1 MRMIG
6 HSLRSADGGHGYGK
20 QMKRL
25 ALLIVLSLAPI
36 TLGQDK
42 HNRIGEIDF
51 YGYGGLDLDQIR
63 AALPFRAG
71 EELPSSDDAFFD
83 ALRRF
88 KESVKRV
95 TGKAATDVAPVCCDA
110 QGSTMIYIGL
120 PGNSMKTVPYS
131 PAPKGKLR
139 LPSEAVK
146 LYEQSMEANTAA
158 VRKGTAIEDDSK
170 GYALSSDPTLRAREL
185 ATREYSKHHEPLVLR
200 VLESSR
206 YAEQRIAAAHFL
218 GYARQSRRQI
228 IALVRASHDAD
239 ETVRNNAV
247 RALGVLAKSSPGV
260 AAQIPAEGFVAM
272 LSSGSWTD
280 RNKAGWLLSELST
293 TRNRKLLDQLR
304 AQALDSLI
312 EMAHWR
318 SYGHAYSSRILLGR
332 IAGIEETRLQN
343 LVDTG
348 QVEQIVKALEQSR

>member
-1 MRMIG
+1 
-6 HSLRSADGGHGYGK
+6 
-20 QMKRL
+20 MKRCV
-25 ALLIVLSLAPI
+25 LLIVLSLAPI

-51 YGYGGLDLDQIR
+51 YGYAGLDLDQIR
-63 AALPFRAG
+63 AALPFREG
-71 EELPSSDDAFFD
+71 DNLPSSDDAFFD
-83 ALRRF
+83 AISRVR
-88 KESVKRV
+88 ESVKRV
-95 TGKAATDVAPVCCDA
+95 IGKAATDVAPVCCDA
-110 QGSTMIYIGL
+110 QGNMMIYVGL
-120 PGNSMKTVPYS
+120 PGNSMRNVPYNA
-131 PAPKGKLR
+131 APKRRLR
-139 LPSEAVK
+139 LPSKAVN
-146 LYEQSMEANTAA
+146 LYEQSMEANSAA
-158 VRKGTAIEDDSK
+158 VRKGTALEDDSK
-170 GYALSSDPTLRAREL
+170 GYALSSDPTLRAKEL
-185 ATREYSKHHEPLVLR
+185 ATREYSTHHERLVLR

-206 YAEQRIAAAHFL
+206 YAEQRITAAHFL
-218 GYARQSRRQI
+218 GYARQSRRQVT
-228 IALVRASHDAD
+228 ALVRASHDAD

-247 RALGVLAKSSPGV
+247 RALSVLAKSSPKI

-272 LSSGSWTD
+272 LSSGSWLD
-280 RNKAGWLLSELST
+280 RNKAGWLLSELSA

-318 SYGHAYSSRILLGR
+318 SDGHAYASRILLGR

>member
-1 MRMIG
+1 
-6 HSLRSADGGHGYGK
+6 
-20 QMKRL
+20 MKRL

-51 YGYGGLDLDQIR
+51 YGYAGLDLDQIR
-63 AALPFRAG
+63 AALPFREG
-71 EELPSSDDAFFD
+71 EDLPSSDDAFFD
-83 ALRRF
+83 ALSRF
-88 KESVKRV
+88 RESVKRV

-110 QGSTMIYIGL
+110 QGNTMVYIGL
-120 PGNSMKTVPYS
+120 RGNSMRDVPYNS
-131 PAPKGKLR
+131 APKGNLR
-139 LPSEAVK
+139 LPSEAVN
-146 LYEQSMEANTAA
+146 LYEQTMEATTAA

-170 GYALSSDPTLRAREL
+170 GYALSADPALRAKEL
-185 ATREYSKHHEPLVLR
+185 AMREYATHHEPLVLK

-218 GYARQSRRQI
+218 GYAPQSRKQI
-228 IALVRASHDAD
+228 TALVWASHDVND
-239 ETVRNNAV
+239 TVRNNAV
-247 RALGVLAKSSPGV
+247 RALVVLAKSSPGV

-293 TRNRKLLDQLR
+293 TRNRKLLGHLR

-312 EMAHWR
+312 EMARWR

-332 IAGIEETRLQN
+332 IAGIEETRLQS
-343 LVDTG
+343 LVDSG
-348 QVEQIVKALEQSR
+348 QVEQIVKALQQSRWPRFVN

>member
-1 MRMIG
+1 MT
-6 HSLRSADGGHGYGK
+6 DTVPGK

-36 TLGQDK
+36 TLGQDN

-51 YGYGGLDLDQIR
+51 YGYAGLDLDQIR
-63 AALPFRAG
+63 AALPLREG
-71 EELPSSDDAFFD
+71 DNLPSADDAFFD
-83 ALRRF
+83 VITRIR
-88 KESVKRV
+88 ESVKGV
-95 TGKAATDVAPVCCDA
+95 IGKAAMDVAPVCCDA
-110 QGSTMIYIGL
+110 QGHMMIYIGL
-120 PGNSMKTVPYS
+120 PGNSMRNVPYNA
-131 PAPKGKLR
+131 APKGRLR
-139 LPSEAVK
+139 LPSKALK
-146 LYEQSMEANTAA
+146 LYEQSMAANSAA
-158 VRKGTAIEDDSK
+158 VRNGASEDDSK

-185 ATREYSKHHEPLVLR
+185 ATREYATHHERLVLE
-200 VLESSR
+200 VLDSSR
-206 YAEQRIAAAHFL
+206 DAEQRRVAAHFL
-218 GYARQSRRQI
+218 GYARQSRVQI
-228 IALVRASHDAD
+228 TALVRASHDAD

-247 RALGVLAKSSPGV
+247 RALGVLAKSNPKV

-312 EMAHWR
+312 EMARWR

-348 QVEQIVKALEQSR
+348 QVEQIVKALEQAR

>member
-1 MRMIG
+1 
-6 HSLRSADGGHGYGK
+6 
-20 QMKRL
+20 MKRL
-25 ALLIVLSLAPI
+25 VLLIVLSLAPI
-36 TLGQDK
+36 TPGQDK

-51 YGYGGLDLDQIR
+51 YGYAGLDLDQIR
-63 AALPFRAG
+63 AALPFREG
-71 EELPSSDDAFFD
+71 EELPGSDDALFD
-83 ALRRF
+83 ALSRF
-88 KESVKRV
+88 RESVKRV

-110 QGSTMIYIGL
+110 QGYTMIYIGL
-120 PGNSMKTVPYS
+120 PGNSMKNVPYNS
-131 PAPKGKLR
+131 APKGKLR
-139 LPSEAVK
+139 LPSEAVN

-158 VRKGTAIEDDSK
+158 VRKGASEDDSK
-170 GYALSSDPTLRAREL
+170 GYALSADPTLRAKEL
-185 ATREYSKHHEPLVLR
+185 ATREYATHHERLILKVLD
-200 VLESSR
+200 SSR
-206 YAEQRIAAAHFL
+206 DAEQRRVAAHFL

-228 IALVRASHDAD
+228 TALVRASHDAD
-239 ETVRNNAV
+239 ETVRNNSV
-247 RALGVLAKSSPGV
+247 RALGVLAKSNPNV

-332 IAGIEETRLQN
+332 IAGIEEARLQT

-348 QVEQIVKALEQSR
+348 QVEQIVKALAQSR